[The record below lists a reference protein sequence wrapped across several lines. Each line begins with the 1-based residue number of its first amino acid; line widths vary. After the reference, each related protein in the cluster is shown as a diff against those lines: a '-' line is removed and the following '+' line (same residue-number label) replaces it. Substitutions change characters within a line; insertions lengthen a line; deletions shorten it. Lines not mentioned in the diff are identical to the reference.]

1 VSIIFGVGESEVRR
15 GPGMYLGGY
24 TRLGKTG
31 TQGEL
36 LLTNKRLVFLVSEKT
51 GPLGL
56 GGKRTN
62 VIFNVPLANVT
73 MARMEETGLVRKSK
87 ELVLTFED
95 WGMLQNPRFKIE
107 DPEGWVTAIQAML
120 GRA

>member
-1 VSIIFGVGESEVRR
+1 MSIVFGAGESEIRR
-15 GPGMYLGGY
+15 GPGTYLGGY

-31 TQGEL
+31 VEGEL
-36 LLTNKRLVFLVSEKT
+36 LLTNKRLAFLVSKSV

-73 MARMEETGLVRKSK
+73 LAQVEETGLVFKSK
-87 ELVLTFED
+87 ELVISFED
-95 WGMLQNPRFKIE
+95 KGILQNPRFRVE
-107 DPEGWVTAIQAML
+107 DPQGWVTAIQAAL
-120 GRA
+120 GRT